1 MPAPRAPSFAGPPR
15 RSGHSL
21 LIRPNRR
28 MAATCVGV
36 VALLAAACSS
46 GNSTSP
52 STTSV
57 TSATGLPNIHHVFVI
72 ALENKGFSSTFGD
85 PSADPYLATT
95 LPASGALLANYYGIG
110 HFSNDNY
117 IALISGQAP
126 NPLNQ
131 ADCQVFAD
139 FPATATVATNGQ
151 ISGSGCV
158 FPTSV
163 NTVANQMTQAHL
175 TWKGYMEDMGN
186 IATRES
192 PVCGHPTVG
201 SPDTTQRA
209 VPGDG
214 YATRHNPFVYFHTI
228 IDNTALCDSRVV
240 PLGSSKGSLPAGT
253 PSGVTGL
260 ATDLKS
266 VSTTP
271 NFSFITPNLCNDGHD
286 APCVNQTGSAG
297 ALTNIDTFLQT
308 WVPLI
313 TGSPAFKKDGLL
325 EVTFDE
331 ADTDGNSADA
341 TSCCNQTPGPAA
353 AKPGITG
360 PGGGR
365 TGTVLLSPFIK
376 GGTTS
381 AVPYNH
387 YSTLATIEDI
397 FGLSKL
403 GQAKTVSATFGKD
416 VFTAGS

>member
-1 MPAPRAPSFAGPPR
+1 
-15 RSGHSL
+15 
-21 LIRPNRR
+21 
-28 MAATCVGV
+28 MAAACVGAL
-36 VALLAAACSS
+36 ALLAAACSS

-52 STTSV
+52 ATTATVAPSTTSV
-57 TSATGLPNIHHVFVI
+57 TSATGPASIHHVFVI
-72 ALENKGFSSTFGD
+72 ALENKGYSSTFGD

-95 LPASGALLANYYGIG
+95 LPASGALLTNYYGIG

-131 ADCQVFAD
+131 SDCQVFAD
-139 FPATATVATNGQ
+139 FPATATLAANGQ

-158 FPTSV
+158 FPTTV

-186 IATRES
+186 VATRES

-214 YATRHNPFVYFHTI
+214 YATRHNPFVYFHAV
-228 IDNTALCDSRVV
+228 IDNTSLCDSRVV
-240 PLGSSKGSLPAGT
+240 PLGTSSGSLPTGT

-286 APCVNQTGSAG
+286 APCISQSGSAS
-297 ALTNIDTFLQT
+297 ALTNIDTFLKT

-313 TGSPAFKKDGLL
+313 TSSPAFKKDGLL

-331 ADTDGNSADA
+331 ADTDGGRASGA
-341 TSCCNQTPGPAA
+341 TSCCNQMPGPAA
-353 AKPGITG
+353 ANPGITG

-387 YSTLATIEDI
+387 YSTLATIEDF

-403 GQAKTVSATFGKD
+403 GQARTVSATFGKD
-416 VFTAGS
+416 VFAAGR